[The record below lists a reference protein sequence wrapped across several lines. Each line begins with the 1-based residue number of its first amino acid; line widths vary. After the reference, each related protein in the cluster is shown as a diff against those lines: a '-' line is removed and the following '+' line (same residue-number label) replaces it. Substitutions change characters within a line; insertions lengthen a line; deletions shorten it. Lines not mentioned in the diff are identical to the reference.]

1 MNRTCERC
9 GASIADNPRRGK
21 RQADAARFCSR
32 QCLAMRAHERYDD
45 LADLIDLGESPRIAA
60 QRVGTSVAAAAR
72 WYYRHGRADLA
83 RMFARTQKTE
93 RASA

>member
-1 MNRTCERC
+1 
-9 GASIADNPRRGK
+9 
-21 RQADAARFCSR
+21 
-32 QCLAMRAHERYDD
+32 
-45 LADLIDLGESPRIAA
+45 
-60 QRVGTSVAAAAR
+60 VAAAAR